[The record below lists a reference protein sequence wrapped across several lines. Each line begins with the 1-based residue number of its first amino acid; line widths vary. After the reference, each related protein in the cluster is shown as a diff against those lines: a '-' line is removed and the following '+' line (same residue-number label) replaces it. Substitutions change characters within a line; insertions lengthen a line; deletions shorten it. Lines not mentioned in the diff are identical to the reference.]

1 MLCFF
6 FLSTSKF
13 RAVIKNAKHLFVKAS
28 QQFSYVNIEIDVTM
42 LEEVVVT
49 VDWNV
54 GKKNSKTSV
63 LVCSGY
69 I

>member
-1 MLCFF
+1 M

-49 VDWNV
+49 GD
-54 GKKNSKTSV
+54 
-63 LVCSGY
+63 
-69 I
+69 

>member
-1 MLCFF
+1 MLCF

-49 VDWNV
+49 V
-54 GKKNSKTSV
+54 GKKFLK
-63 LVCSGY
+63 LVY
-69 I
+69 